1 MLHLCN
7 SWIYFNFVSNAP
19 WALLQFSWTHLSLI
33 LARRVL
39 HDQFWARSIFLQ
51 TQPDSHRLP
60 TLGFAADGEAGHG
73 GNPQHA
79 TAYKGRDKP
88 LMSWSLLIND
98 FPAFSPGWAALSF
111 TRQITSKGA
120 SELPGTHL
128 CIGSPHFPA
137 LLSCPSLL
145 LSKSH
150 SSITCL
156 HIKYLL
162 EALLYRVPR
171 LREPPV
177 CSTVVLMMVQIH
189 WLLGEKCMEDTVKPN
204 EQGHDL
210 SWRTLLWFPWN
221 TAKWTNPQIRGTTET
236 RDSNALGAL
245 SLHISSALFLS
256 LSLSDRFMGFSGS
269 PGKNM
274 PSAEVGGGRGG
285 GWGSLSL
292 LFLLP
297 WGGAAIK
304 EHSLPFPAA
313 WLPSVSPAN
322 VGFIW
327 FVTLGKGI
335 DSMWLSCIFP
345 PFFLR
350 SVSL

>member
-1 MLHLCN
+1 
-7 SWIYFNFVSNAP
+7 
-19 WALLQFSWTHLSLI
+19 
-33 LARRVL
+33 
-39 HDQFWARSIFLQ
+39 
-51 TQPDSHRLP
+51 
-60 TLGFAADGEAGHG
+60 
-73 GNPQHA
+73 
-79 TAYKGRDKP
+79 
-88 LMSWSLLIND
+88 MSCSLLIND

-150 SSITCL
+150 SSVTCL

-162 EALLYRVPR
+162 EALLYREPR

-177 CSTVVLMMVQIH
+177 CSTVVLMTVQIQ
-189 WLLGEKCMEDTVKPN
+189 WLLGEKCMEDTV
-204 EQGHDL
+204 
-210 SWRTLLWFPWN
+210 R
-221 TAKWTNPQIRGTTET
+221 AKWTRPRLESEDFVMISVEYSKMDKSTNRRNNWNQRFKCS
-236 RDSNALGAL
+236 RGAL
-245 SLHISSALFLS
+245 CISHLLCFCLCLSQTASWASLVHLGRTCPVLRLVA
-256 LSLSDRFMGFSGS
+256 GGV
-269 PGKNM
+269 
-274 PSAEVGGGRGG
+274 EGGGA
-285 GWGSLSL
+285 LSL

-322 VGFIW
+322 VGFMW
-327 FVTLGKGI
+327 FWLWGKGLTLCG
-335 DSMWLSCIFP
+335 SAASFLLSFCDQSACREHTFSAP
-345 PFFLR
+345 LSSKF
-350 SVSL
+350 

>member
-1 MLHLCN
+1 MLHLCI

-189 WLLGEKCMEDTVKPN
+189 WLLGEKCMEDTVIAKWTRPRPELEDFVMISVEYSKMDKSTN
-204 EQGHDL
+204 KRNNWNQRFKCSRGSL
-210 SWRTLLWFPWN
+210 SAYLICFVSVSVSLRQVHGLLWFTWKEH
-221 TAKWTNPQIRGTTET
+221 AQCWGWWRE
-236 RDSNALGAL
+236 
-245 SLHISSALFLS
+245 
-256 LSLSDRFMGFSGS
+256 
-269 PGKNM
+269 
-274 PSAEVGGGRGG
+274 
-285 GWGSLSL
+285 GWGMGVTLT
-292 LFLLP
+292 
-297 WGGAAIK
+297 
-304 EHSLPFPAA
+304 PFPA
-313 WLPSVSPAN
+313 S
-322 VGFIW
+322 
-327 FVTLGKGI
+327 LGRR
-335 DSMWLSCIFP
+335 CY
-345 PFFLR
+345 
-350 SVSL
+350 